1 MQPERQNKPVNEL
14 RPTPNDASGS
24 QLPRTPPPVS
34 PCEERQ
40 PSSVA
45 VVSKPHG
52 TSTQNFSKGHEP
64 ATLGPRRC
72 VAIGP
77 SIRLLP
83 ADDHES
89 VPDVENDV
97 YM

>member
-1 MQPERQNKPVNEL
+1 MSRQRLAHAGVL
-14 RPTPNDASGS
+14 
-24 QLPRTPPPVS
+24 
-34 PCEERQ
+34 
-40 PSSVA
+40 
-45 VVSKPHG
+45 
-52 TSTQNFSKGHEP
+52 
-64 ATLGPRRC
+64 
-72 VAIGP
+72 AIGP